1 MSGGSWLERGPRPAL
16 FPAAKPRGAQPSGSW
31 GIRAGGQELSEQLL
45 WPWPCNWFP
54 RRQGKCCGEN
64 RMCFP
69 AKSLVSQDHLHT
81 GGDVNVIPCPFPP
94 QRKVFPSELSL
105 QGRRQ
110 LCGLSPSPSPRGQL
124 PDRRDG
130 GGGCAPGSKEAPLFD
145 FLPHP
150 GPGWKE
156 RMAPALA
163 ESASMVSEALNIP
176 PCSLLLELNY

>member
-1 MSGGSWLERGPRPAL
+1 MGSAPAPAPGDSFLIGG
-16 FPAAKPRGAQPSGSW
+16 
-31 GIRAGGQELSEQLL
+31 
-45 WPWPCNWFP
+45 
-54 RRQGKCCGEN
+54 
-64 RMCFP
+64 M
-69 AKSLVSQDHLHT
+69 
-81 GGDVNVIPCPFPP
+81 
-94 QRKVFPSELSL
+94 
-105 QGRRQ
+105 
-110 LCGLSPSPSPRGQL
+110 
-124 PDRRDG
+124 